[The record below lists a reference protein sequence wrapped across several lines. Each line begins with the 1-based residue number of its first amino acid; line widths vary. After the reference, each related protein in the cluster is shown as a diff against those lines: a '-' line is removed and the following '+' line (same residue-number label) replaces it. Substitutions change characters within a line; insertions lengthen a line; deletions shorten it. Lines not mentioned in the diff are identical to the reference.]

1 MDTQRYLAAIKP
13 AMDVVVKKGED
24 YNNKASIHD
33 YFPLGDASYF
43 QMMFIKVMRLKSLIS
58 KTGAPNFD
66 SKLDTV
72 IDLIN
77 YAVFYAEYLQS
88 PEKSDE

>member
-1 MDTQRYLAAIKP
+1 MDI
-13 AMDVVVKKGED
+13 VVKKGQD

-43 QMMFIKVMRLKSLIS
+43 QMMFVKVLRLKSLIS
-58 KTGAPNFD
+58 KDGPANFD

-77 YAVFYAEYLQS
+77 YAVFYAEYLQKL
-88 PEKSDE
+88 EKADE

>member
-43 QMMFIKVMRLKSLIS
+43 QMMFIKVLRLKSLIS
-58 KTGAPNFD
+58 KNGVPNFD

-88 PEKSDE
+88 LEKPDE

>member
-24 YNNKASIHD
+24 YNNKTNVHD

-43 QMMFIKVMRLKSLIS
+43 QMLFVKVMRLKSLIN
-58 KTGAPNFD
+58 KNGRPNFD

-88 PEKSDE
+88 LEKADE